1 MRKVIDR
8 ESPIPLYYQLKE
20 IIKSRA
26 ESGELMP
33 NDMLE
38 SEETL
43 SKLYNLSRNTV
54 RKAISELKYEG
65 LVYKIQGRGTF
76 IKSPK
81 ISHRFVTVVSFTEE
95 LLARGMKPSSVL
107 LGLKI
112 ETADGEV
119 AEKLE
124 INPGDKYYAIKRLR
138 LGDGKPLG
146 INLSR
151 IPVKLCFG
159 LDKYDLTSG
168 SLYSLIEK
176 EYGHKIIKVVRIM
189 ETIPADIEVANM
201 LKIREAFPVLRI
213 IGIAYNQ
220 DKIPMDYCVEYY
232 ID

>member
-1 MRKVIDR
+1 MRKVINRDI
-8 ESPIPLYYQLKE
+8 PIPLYYQLKE
-20 IIKSRA
+20 IIKSRI

-33 NDMLE
+33 DDMLE
-38 SEETL
+38 PEETL
-43 SKLYNLSRNTV
+43 CEIYNLSRNTV
-54 RKAISELKYEG
+54 RKAISELKHEG
-65 LVYKIQGRGTF
+65 LVYKVQGRGTF

-95 LLARGMKPSSVL
+95 LLARGIKPSSVL
-107 LGLKI
+107 LKI
-112 ETADGEV
+112 KLEKADKEV

-124 INPGDKYYAIKRLR
+124 INPGEEYYKIKRLR

-176 EYGHKIIKVVRIM
+176 EYGHRITKVVRIM
-189 ETIPADIEVANM
+189 ETIPADAEVASM
-201 LKIREAFPVLRI
+201 LKIRETFPVLRI

-220 DKIPMDYCVEYY
+220 DKVPLDYCIEHY

>member
-8 ESPIPLYYQLKE
+8 DSPIPLYYQLKE
-20 IIKSRA
+20 IIKSRI

-38 SEETL
+38 PEETL
-43 SKLYNLSRNTV
+43 CNLYNLSRNTV
-54 RKAISELKYEG
+54 RKAISELKHEG

-95 LLARGMKPSSVL
+95 LLVREMKPSSVL
-107 LGLKI
+107 LGLEIKK
-112 ETADGEV
+112 ADGEV
-119 AEKLE
+119 SEKLE
-124 INPGDKYYAIKRLR
+124 IKPGDEYYAIKRLR

-151 IPVKLCFG
+151 IPVNLCFG

-176 EYGHKIIKVVRIM
+176 KYGHRIIKVVRIM
-189 ETIPADIEVANM
+189 ETIPADIEIAKM
-201 LKIREAFPVLRI
+201 LSIREGFPVLRI

-220 DKIPMDYCVEYY
+220 DKVPLDFCIEHY